1 MFINHYFVKLL
12 SFLTTVNFIYCGG
25 NKNKGKGIKNKLK
38 NNNGSILKGKRLSN
52 YGNFG
57 NIKYNI
63 EKPIK
68 KLTQEEK
75 KIAYECSDIFDII
88 VNNSDLQMALRGYL
102 LIAGVPKFTV
112 GTAENNIFE
121 GRKTHIDNFLLKN
134 SKVTRDEYFS
144 FLETISE
151 FLQIKDSKKNFYV
164 SEADIKNNLFIKKD
178 SKISTKDKK
187 KLEKQVEARRE
198 SEEFEHFLND
208 YLDFRRNLIENLDK
222 DYIKNMLPR
231 FLDFNDFPYKNSDYM
246 RKYAFEEKYGD
257 YPITCVSYLH
267 YVEFCKWQT
276 FCINEFLL
284 ESLISFV
291 KEKKIKAENIPVEKK
306 ILVIVYPVSYAEY
319 TYACC
324 CGNSKWLYSCGN
336 FNITDDDGNY
346 KFNFN
351 SGQSSNSDVNITSV
365 YKYPKN
371 KYGLYD
377 CTGNTSVWF
386 RTNETEYIYD
396 NDDNKNNNGKDW
408 RYGAFSRLIDEGAK
422 QYNVDYNKIDITKRV
437 KMVSRGTCNSTLS
450 DVQNG
455 KYDNCHIFEA
465 SPFLGFTTAAKVITV
480 SKKKNII

>member
-1 MFINHYFVKLL
+1 MFIKHYFIKLL
-12 SFLTTVNFIYCGG
+12 SFLTTVNFMYCGG
-25 NKNKGKGIKNKLK
+25 NKSKSKGIKSKLK
-38 NNNGSILKGKRLSN
+38 NNNRSILKGKRLSN

-57 NIKYNI
+57 NVKYNI

-68 KLTQEEK
+68 KLTPEEK
-75 KIAYECSDIFDII
+75 KIQYECKDIYDII
-88 VNNSDLQMALRGYL
+88 VDNADLQMALRGYL
-102 LIAGVPKFTV
+102 LIAGTPKFTV

-121 GRKTHIDNFLLKN
+121 GKKTHIDNFLLKN
-134 SKVTRDEYFS
+134 TKVTRDEYFS

-151 FLQIKDSKKNFYV
+151 YLEMKKHKKQFYISESEIKKKFLINKNSKITTKNKKN
-164 SEADIKNNLFIKKD
+164 
-178 SKISTKDKK
+178 
-187 KLEKQVEARRE
+187 LENQIEERRQ

-208 YLDFRRNLIENLDK
+208 YLDFRRKLIENLD
-222 DYIKNMLPR
+222 DYYIKNMLPR
-231 FLDFNDFPYKNSDYM
+231 FSDFNDFPYKNSNYM

-284 ESLISFV
+284 ESLP
-291 KEKKIKAENIPVEKK
+291 EHER
-306 ILVIVYPVSYAEY
+306 ILVIIYPVSYAEY

-336 FNITDDDGNY
+336 FNMVDDDGNY

-351 SGQSSNSDVNITSV
+351 SGQGSNSDVNITSV

-455 KYDNCHIFEA
+455 KYDNCHIFET